1 MNTFKEISS
10 KWRPK
15 RIKLLLIGESPPAQ
29 EKNYFFYAPNSDL
42 YNFTK
47 KAFENVYKD
56 KINEYSTFLNFF
68 MDLGCFL
75 DDLCEE
81 PINYIKDKNLRKREW
96 QDSVQSLKRRFIKYH
111 PLITIC
117 IMIQIQEY
125 VQEAIQQ
132 SVVNTKYLQLPFPA
146 FNKKNI
152 NNYIAGLSEILKSLR
167 KEKILD

>member
-10 KWRPK
+10 KWQPQ

-29 EKNYFFYAPNSDL
+29 ANNFFFYAPNSDL

-56 KINEYSTFLNFF
+56 KISEYPAFLNFF
-68 MDLGCFL
+68 MDLCCFL

-81 PINYIKDKNLRKREW
+81 PVNYISDKNLRRKEW
-96 QDSVQSLKRRFIKYH
+96 VNSVESLKLRLSKNR
-111 PLITIC
+111 PLVTVC
-117 IMIQIQEY
+117 IMKQIQEY

-132 SVVNTKYLQLPFPA
+132 SGINTKYFQLPFPA
-146 FNKKNI
+146 FKKTNI
-152 NNYIAGLSEILKSLR
+152 DNYITGLSEILKSLR
-167 KEKILD
+167 EEKILD